1 MFMEL
6 GHCDGFKAKCEQYG
20 DKNCVS
26 TCQVVYKYLSLLKD
40 HPKSTYMDKDC
51 KYLYYWLNNIQKKNS
66 HSALSYYKAL
76 LQGYED
82 VLGDDEI
89 NDYINHDNKEI
100 FDKLIDLFELHDKL
114 NNLKDEKLL
123 PKDKDC
129 SYIMDF
135 VTSYEKK
142 LEVCL
147 NGNDID
153 FCNQLEIFKQDYE
166 KKLTQLKCPDNV
178 S

>member
-1 MFMEL
+1 MIETKYDIINSFTEYKNALESSEENMFMEL

-26 TCQVVYKYLSLLKD
+26 TC
-40 HPKSTYMDKDC
+40 
-51 KYLYYWLNNIQKKNS
+51 
-66 HSALSYYKAL
+66 
-76 LQGYED
+76 QGYED

-114 NNLKDEKLL
+114 NNLKDEKLP